1 MTQVA
6 EEGHSAEEGHFF
18 KVKKLDSRGRGGSSG
33 RGGSFEGIL
42 TLLGHH
48 VVAEEGH
55 FQK

>member
-48 VVAEEGH
+48 VVAEEGQ
-55 FQK
+55 F